1 MKILVEQITNDSGV
15 EAIMRIRHQVFE
27 RELGIKLAH
36 LSSPD
41 NRNATYLLARAGA
54 DEEPVGCLCVLDTSG
69 DDELHAE
76 FGLKFGPRARVAR
89 YTHLAVLTPYRGM
102 NVPLALM
109 VKAHHSVIVPF
120 EFDYTWLLFD
130 AERAGD
136 SFLSRRLC
144 FKPLPETFVSE
155 YGCRCPLV
163 RDERSPYARQAIR
176 QSEEHL
182 RMFQTHSMGRAVA
195 EEKHLVSYKLSQ
207 RR

>member
-1 MKILVEQITNDSGV
+1 MKIVVEQVTNDSDV
-15 EAIMRIRHQVFE
+15 DAIRRIRHQVFE
-27 RELGIKLAH
+27 QELGIKLAFSGESENGH
-36 LSSPD
+36 T
-41 NRNATYLLARAGA
+41 TYLLARAGL
-54 DEEPVGCLCVLDTSG
+54 DQEPVGCLCVLDTSG
-69 DDELHAE
+69 DSELHAK

-89 YTHLAVLTPYRGM
+89 YTHLAVLKPYRGM

-109 VKAHHSVIVPF
+109 VKAHHSVIVPRQ
-120 EFDYTWLLFD
+120 FDYTWLLFD

-155 YGCRCPLV
+155 FGCRCPLV

-182 RMFQTHSMGRAVA
+182 TMFQTHAMGAGSG
-195 EEKHLVSYKLSQ
+195 EEKQIVSCKLGQ
-207 RR
+207 